1 MKVAKKYQAYLL
13 FPLALFYW
21 GVIYWR
27 NLFYQFGFFVSHKL
41 PCKVISI
48 GNITTGGTGKTPTV
62 IYLCRYLQ
70 EKGCRVAVL
79 SRGYGRSTKGTI
91 IASNGDGAQGTWQET
106 GDEPNLMARKLKNV
120 PIVVDEDRFRGG
132 SILIEKFNPDIILMD
147 DAFQHRAIERDLDL
161 VLVNGGDKAIDH
173 KLLPYGFLR
182 EPWLNITRADAVIIT
197 KTNLRSPRPFLI
209 RKIRETSLTVLHS
222 KSKIAVSKMYQER
235 NDKDLE
241 LMDKDVFLLSGIG
254 DTKSFHRAIEQLGC
268 KMLGHKSFPDHF
280 TYTQTVLNEV
290 EGRASRS
297 HADYIITTE
306 KDWVKLERLKISFPM
321 VVVDLIIT
329 IQQENQLD
337 ALLGSVIK

>member
-1 MKVAKKYQAYLL
+1 MKIVKKYQVYLL

-27 NLFYQFGFFVSHKL
+27 NLFYRFGFFVSHRF

-70 EKGCRVAVL
+70 EKGCRVAIL
-79 SRGYGRSTKGTI
+79 SRGYGRSIKGTI
-91 IASNGDGAQGTWQET
+91 IASNGNGAQGTWQET
-106 GDEPNLMARKLKNV
+106 GDEPHLMARKLKNV
-120 PIVVDEDRFRGG
+120 PIIVDEDRFRGG
-132 SILIEKFNPDIILMD
+132 LLLIEKFNPDIILMD

-173 KLLPYGFLR
+173 KLLPYGLLR
-182 EPWLNITRADAVIIT
+182 EPWLNIKRADALIVT
-197 KTNLRSPRPFLI
+197 KTNLNSPRPFLI

-222 KSKIAVSKMYQER
+222 KSKITVSKMPIER
-235 NDKDLE
+235 NDKNLK

-254 DTKSFHRAIEQLGC
+254 DTKSFHRVIEQSGC
-268 KMLGHKSFPDHF
+268 KMLGYKSLPDHF
-280 TYTQTVLNEV
+280 IYTQTMLNEI
-290 EGRASRS
+290 EREAIRS

-306 KDWVKLERLKISFPM
+306 KDWVKLEGLKINFPI
-321 VVVDLIIT
+321 VVVDLNIT
-329 IQQENQLD
+329 IQQKNQLE
-337 ALLGSVIK
+337 ALLSSVIK

>member
-1 MKVAKKYQAYLL
+1 MAKKYQAIFL

-27 NLFYQFGFFVSHKL
+27 NLFYRYGFFISRKL

-48 GNITTGGTGKTPTV
+48 GNITSGGTGKTPTV
-62 IYLCRYLQ
+62 IYLCQYLQ
-70 EKGCRVAVL
+70 EKGFCVAVL
-79 SRGYGRSTKGTI
+79 SRGYGRSTKGPI
-91 IASNGDGAQGTWQET
+91 IVSNGNGPQGTWKET
-106 GDEPNLMARKLKNV
+106 GDEPHLMACKLKNV
-120 PIVVDEDRFRGG
+120 PIIVDEDRFRGG
-132 SILIEKFNPDIILMD
+132 SLLIKKFDPDIILMD

-182 EPWLNITRADAVIIT
+182 EPWLNITRADAIIIT
-197 KTNLRSPRPFLI
+197 KTNLNSPRPFLI
-209 RKIRETSLTVLHS
+209 RKIRETSLKVLHS
-222 KSKIAVSKMYQER
+222 KSKITVSNIPQGM
-235 NDKDLE
+235 NNKDLE

-254 DTKSFHRAIEQLGC
+254 DTKSFHRVIEQLGC

-280 TYTQTVLNEV
+280 IYTQIVLKEV
-290 EGRASRS
+290 EMKASLS

-306 KDWVKLERLKISFPM
+306 KDWVKLEGLKINFPM

-329 IQQENQLD
+329 IQQKNQLD
-337 ALLGSVIK
+337 ALLDSVI